1 MYLFMANAVSV
12 VLNTSCERK
21 QRDRQSGVE
30 RIELSLMIK
39 GFPFWVHLTIYKK
52 GLKRAQTEQ
61 KWSFKKFS

>member
-21 QRDRQSGVE
+21 RRGRESGVE

-39 GFPFWVHLTIYKK
+39 GFPVWFRLTIYK
-52 GLKRAQTEQ
+52 GLKRAQAEE
-61 KWSFKKFS
+61 K